1 MMVIVVK
8 CNSCGYQ
15 LVLIIG
21 EGGLEAEVC
30 SICGANGEK
39 LELVGSFDE
48 MAPDT
53 ELIAEILGIGA

>member
-1 MMVIVVK
+1 MVIIVK
-8 CNSCGYQ
+8 CNSCGNQ
-15 LVLIIG
+15 LVLIVG

-30 SICGANGEK
+30 SICGANGSE